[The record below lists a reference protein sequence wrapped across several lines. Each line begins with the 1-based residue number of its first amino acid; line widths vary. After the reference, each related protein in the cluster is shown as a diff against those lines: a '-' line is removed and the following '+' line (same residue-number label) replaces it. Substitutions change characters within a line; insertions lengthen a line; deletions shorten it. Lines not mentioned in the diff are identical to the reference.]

1 MRNIKKFEFTFIFQF
16 QLLLNFI
23 SSHFHIYFIFISTEG
38 LVSYAVPKANQKVDI
53 ELSDRTYDGDD
64 QGDRLVNGM
73 GQLVDGQKGQDNYRA
88 DVNGFGRGE

>member
-1 MRNIKKFEFTFIFQF
+1 MNFLFFFIFQF

-23 SSHFHIYFIFISTEG
+23 SSHFHVYLISFLAEG
-38 LVSYAVPKANQKVDI
+38 LVSYVVPKANQKVDI

-64 QGDRLVNGM
+64 QSDRLVNGL
-73 GQLVDGQKGQDNYRA
+73 GQLADGQKGQDNYRA